1 MFKSQVHYLLGCIVY
16 KIRIMMTAQLV
27 YWKDGRTLKNS
38 EEVLNKYSSVYSL
51 PFSYFHAYH
60 SFLKSRTR
68 KHST

>member
-1 MFKSQVHYLLGCIVY
+1 
-16 KIRIMMTAQLV
+16 MTAQLV

-60 SFLKSRTR
+60 SFLKSRAR